1 MRKKILYS
9 RVSTLDQNTARQLTN
24 SESYD
29 MIIED
34 KCSGSIPLF
43 EREGGKRIQG
53 LIESGVQI
61 ELSVHS
67 IDRLG
72 RDLKDI
78 LVSLDYFTSFSIPVT
93 FLSQG
98 FSTLAPDGKVNPI
111 AKLLCGILGTVS
123 EMERNSILERQR
135 EGIHLAKLK
144 GVYKGRKS
152 GSVETVH
159 QFLSK
164 KDNQNALKLLQK
176 GYKCKEVSKIVGIH
190 VNTVTK
196 IKKLGFQ
203 KTDK

>member
-43 EREGGKRIQG
+43 EREGGKRIQA

-98 FSTLAPDGKVNPI
+98 FSTMADGKINPI
-111 AKLLCGILGTVS
+111 GRLLIGILGTVA
-123 EMERNSILERQR
+123 EMERNSILERQK

-144 GVYKGRKS
+144 GVYTGRKY
-152 GSVETVH
+152 GSNENV
-159 QFLSK
+159 QAFLTK
-164 KDNQNALKLLQK
+164 PKNAYALRLLAKQ
-176 GYKCKEVSKIVGIH
+176 YKCKEVSKIVGIH

-203 KTDK
+203 NNKN

>member
-43 EREGGKRIQG
+43 DREGGKRLQALIQ
-53 LIESGVQI
+53 SDVQI
-61 ELSVHS
+61 EVSVHS

-78 LVSLDYFTSFSIPVT
+78 LVSLDYFSNYSIPVT
-93 FLSQG
+93 FVSQG
-98 FSTLAPDGKVNPI
+98 FSTITPDGKINHI
-111 AKLLCGILGTVS
+111 AKLLIGILGTVA
-123 EMERNSILERQR
+123 EMERNSILERQK
-135 EGIHLAKLK
+135 EGIHVAKLK
-144 GVYKGRKS
+144 GVYKGRKC

-159 QFLSK
+159 QFLAK
-164 KDNQNALKLLQK
+164 KDNQNALRLLQK

-203 KTDK
+203 S